1 MTHARLTKELRALL
15 AALRMLIGVIVTFSP
30 AQAQAQTTGGD
41 NIRVTLVADGE
52 PVAGK
57 AWTLALHFVPKSVEW
72 HGYWKNPGDAGAG
85 MRLSWTLPQGWEV
98 GEPRYPVPKVLEIAG
113 LANHVFEG
121 EYAVLVPVTVPVGG
135 YPARAPPI
143 ALTVD
148 YLACTDQICVPE
160 RADLTL
166 DPSTA
171 AHDPRFDRWRA
182 AIAPLLDQPARFA
195 IEGAALRLAIPLPA
209 ALPVSDPHVFI
220 EQHDLVNYAA
230 NQIFTRQG
238 DSLIAAIPLAR
249 TVVTTNPVTGI
260 IALGDANG
268 LRFSAGPGAVPLAGI
283 PLEPAITAAAPVFW
297 IALLGAFVGG
307 LLLNIMPCVFPILS
321 LKALAL
327 AKAGGEERQA
337 RRDALAYTAGV
348 VIACLALGAIMLAL
362 RAGGEQVGWAFQLQE
377 PGVVTALLV
386 LAVAIT
392 ASFLGAYELPSL
404 AIAGGSSSGGG
415 SFLTG
420 LLAAFVATPC
430 TGPFMAAALGAALLL
445 PALEAL
451 LLFAALGLGLALPFL
466 LLGFIPALRRVLPRP
481 GAWMVTFRRIMA
493 IPMALTALA
502 LAWLAWRLG
511 GPGYLAGAI
520 ALATIVIAL
529 LHMLWG
535 SRGTRSTHRA
545 MSMAAL
551 GAVAL
556 AVLIGLPML
565 YAPSSAR
572 AEAGLL
578 DAKPFSEAR
587 LAGARA
593 GGKPVFVW
601 FTADWCLTCK
611 VNERAAIER
620 EATRDAFRKAGVVVL
635 RGDWT
640 RRDEAITR
648 FLTAQGAAGV
658 PLYLWYPVG
667 RGAPR
672 QLPQVL
678 TPGLLAGL
686 ANGSG

>member
-1 MTHARLTKELRALL
+1 MIRARLTNGMQVLL
-15 AALRMLIGVIVTFSP
+15 AALVALTFALCP
-30 AQAQAQTTGGD
+30 AQAQPMGGD
-41 NIRVTLVADGE
+41 NIRVTLVADGK

-57 AWTLALHFVPKSVEW
+57 PWTLALHFVPKSAEW
-72 HGYWKNPGDAGAG
+72 HGYWQNPGDAGAG
-85 MRLSWTLPQGWEV
+85 MRLAWTLPTGWRA

-113 LANHVFEG
+113 LANHVFSG
-121 EYAVLVPVTVPVGG
+121 DYTVLVPVMVPAASN
-135 YPARAPPI
+135 PALAPSI

-166 DPSTA
+166 DLATA
-171 AHDPRFDRWRA
+171 THDPRFDGWRA
-182 AIAPLLDQPARFA
+182 AIAPLLDRPVRYA
-195 IEGAALRLAIPLPA
+195 IDGKALRMAIPLPA
-209 ALPVSDPHVFI
+209 ALKIHDPHVFI
-220 EQHDLVNYAA
+220 EPHDLVNYAGR
-230 NQIFTRQG
+230 QVFTRDG
-238 DSLIAAIPLAR
+238 DWLIANIPLAS
-249 TVVTTNPVTGI
+249 TVVAADPVTGI
-260 IALGDANG
+260 VALGEGSGVRFRGERG
-268 LRFSAGPGAVPLAGI
+268 LVPHGGVPLQSAR
-283 PLEPAITAAAPVFW
+283 AAAPVLW
-297 IALLGAFVGG
+297 IALGGALLGG

-348 VIACLALGAIMLAL
+348 IIACLALGAVMLAL
-362 RAGGEQVGWAFQLQE
+362 RAGGEQVGWAFQLQD
-377 PGVVTALLV
+377 PGVVAALLV

-392 ASFLGAYELPSL
+392 ASFLGLFELPSV
-404 AIAGGSSSGGG
+404 AITGGASSGGG

-445 PALEAL
+445 PAMEAL

-466 LLGFIPALRRVLPRP
+466 LLGFVPPLRRLLPRP
-481 GAWMVTFRRIMA
+481 GDWMVTFRRVMA

-511 GPGYLAGAI
+511 GAGYLFGLV
-520 ALATIVIAL
+520 ALAAIVTAL
-529 LHMLWG
+529 LHTLWG
-535 SRGTRSTHRA
+535 ARGSRSAHQTAWLAG
-545 MSMAAL
+545 L
-551 GAVAL
+551 GAVTIAL
-556 AVLIGLPML
+556 LIGLPVL
-565 YAPSSAR
+565 YSPSSAR

-578 DAKPFSEAR
+578 DAKPFSEAA
-587 LAGARA
+587 LADARA
-593 GGKPVFVW
+593 AGKPVFVW

-611 VNERAAIER
+611 VSERAAIER
-620 EATRDAFRKAGVVVL
+620 AGTHDAFAKAGVVVL

-640 RRDEAITR
+640 RRNEAITR

-658 PLYLWYPVG
+658 PLYLWYP
-667 RGAPR
+667 ANAQSAR

-678 TPGLLAGL
+678 TPSLLAGL
-686 ANGSG
+686 ANGTA

>member
-1 MTHARLTKELRALL
+1 MIHARPTNAMRILL
-15 AALRMLIGVIVTFSP
+15 AALLALIGLAAGASP
-30 AQAQAQTTGGD
+30 AGAQPVGGN
-41 NIRVTLVADGE
+41 NIRVALVADGT

-57 AWTLALHFVPKSVEW
+57 TWTVALHFVPKSAEW

-85 MRLSWTLPQGWEV
+85 MRLRWTLPNGWQA
-98 GEPRYPVPKVLEIAG
+98 GEAQYPVPKLLEIAG

-121 EYAVLVPVTVPVGG
+121 EYGVLVPVAVPAGG
-135 YPARAPPI
+135 DPARAPQI
-143 ALTVD
+143 ALTID

-166 DPSTA
+166 DPA
-171 AHDPRFDRWRA
+171 AAVHDPRFDRWRA
-182 AIAPLLDQPARFA
+182 AIAPLLDRPARFA

-209 ALPVSDPHVFI
+209 ALPVSNPHVFI
-220 EQHDLVNYAA
+220 EPTDLVNYAA
-230 NQIFTRQG
+230 AQTFTRQG
-238 DSLIAAIPLAR
+238 DWLIAAIPLAE

-260 IALGDANG
+260 IALGDGNG
-268 LRFSAGPGAVPLAGI
+268 VRFRAEPGQVPGAGT
-283 PLEPAITAAAPVFW
+283 PLEPATTAVPVLW
-297 IALLGAFVGG
+297 IALAGALLGG

-327 AKAGGEERQA
+327 AKAGGEEKQA
-337 RRDALAYTAGV
+337 RRDALAYTTGV
-348 VIACLALGAIMLAL
+348 VIACLALGAVMLAL
-362 RAGGEQVGWAFQLQE
+362 RASGEQVGWAFQLQD

-392 ASFLGAYELPSL
+392 ASFLGAFELPSL
-404 AIAGGSSSGGG
+404 AIAGRGSSGGG

-445 PALEAL
+445 PAFEAL

-466 LLGFIPALRRVLPRP
+466 LLGYIPALRRMLPRP
-481 GAWMVTFRRIMA
+481 GAWMVRFRRIMA

-511 GPGYLAGAI
+511 GPAYLAGAL
-520 ALATIVIAL
+520 ALAGILTAL

-535 SRGTRSTHRA
+535 SRGTRPAHRA
-545 MSMAAL
+545 ASLAAL
-551 GAVAL
+551 GAMAL
-556 AVLIGLPML
+556 ALLVGLPML

-578 DAKPFSEAR
+578 GAKPFSEAA
-587 LAGARA
+587 LAEARA
-593 GGKPVFVW
+593 AGKPVFVW

-611 VNERAAIER
+611 VNEGAAIER
-620 EATRDAFRKAGVVVL
+620 EATRTAFRKAGVVVL

-658 PLYLWYPVG
+658 PLYLWYPAG
-667 RGAPR
+667 PGAPR

-686 ANGSG
+686 ANGTG